1 MLQINYE
8 SVREIKELRKQY
20 ERLSEKYDNALVRND
35 KSGVK
40 DSFRDVKN

>member
-1 MLQINYE
+1 MQINYE

-20 ERLSEKYDNALVRND
+20 ERLSEKYESALVRSD

-40 DSFRDVKN
+40 DTFRDVKN